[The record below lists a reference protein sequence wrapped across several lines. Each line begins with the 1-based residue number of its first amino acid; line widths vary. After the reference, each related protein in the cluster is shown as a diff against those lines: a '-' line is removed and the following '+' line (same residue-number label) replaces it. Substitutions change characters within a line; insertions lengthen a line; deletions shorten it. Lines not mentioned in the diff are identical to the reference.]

1 MFHVL
6 FAVALGSATVASD
19 SRCNDSHTDAIQSQ
33 LQNFAQHPASAAQ
46 RAQRGVAI
54 VEAQSDAEQ
63 EEVVLQGVCP
73 QNEFPTRV
81 ARLYA
86 LDAWA
91 DLLIQRNG
99 AMESGICPDADK
111 KLIASVA
118 ADAWF
123 KLANAATIAPK
134 PPALVATLVPQV
146 QALAAQVP
154 ITLPVFND
162 ATSYWEQQYKT
173 AGQQAVIN
181 CASQTPRPK
190 MILQIIRK

>member
-1 MFHVL
+1 MLHVL

-19 SRCNDSHTDAIQSQ
+19 SRCNGSHTDTIQGE
-33 LQNFAQHPASAAQ
+33 LQNFAQHPASASAQ
-46 RAQRGVAI
+46 TQRGVAI

-73 QNEFPTRV
+73 ENEFPTRA

-99 AMESGICPDADK
+99 AMGSAVCPDAEK
-111 KLIASVA
+111 KVMAAIAAS
-118 ADAWF
+118 AWF
-123 KLANAATIAPK
+123 KLANAATISPK

-146 QALAAQVP
+146 QALAAQAAM
-154 ITLPVFND
+154 TLPAFND

-173 AGQQAVIN
+173 AAQQAIID
-181 CASQTPRPK
+181 CASQTPRPE

>member
-1 MFHVL
+1 
-6 FAVALGSATVASD
+6 
-19 SRCNDSHTDAIQSQ
+19 
-33 LQNFAQHPASAAQ
+33 
-46 RAQRGVAI
+46 
-54 VEAQSDAEQ
+54 
-63 EEVVLQGVCP
+63 
-73 QNEFPTRV
+73 
-81 ARLYA
+81 
-86 LDAWA
+86 
-91 DLLIQRNG
+91 
-99 AMESGICPDADK
+99 MESGICPDADK
-111 KLIASVA
+111 KLIAAVA

-123 KLANAATIAPK
+123 KLANAATISPK

-154 ITLPVFND
+154 MTLPVFND